1 MKNKRKTRAKEV
13 RAHEKTDG
21 YGELGRQADSG
32 ACGLPGLRRAFYAGA
47 VSAAV
52 QKKPTK
58 EYMYF
63 IKAKVIFFEQLC

>member
-1 MKNKRKTRAKEV
+1 MKKLTNMVAN
-13 RAHEKTDG
+13 
-21 YGELGRQADSG
+21 SG

-58 EYMYF
+58 EY
-63 IKAKVIFFEQLC
+63 IE